1 MPVRQFILLKI
12 DALRSAAVSERSN
25 ATAKEGHVNCDVSDV
40 PVLTRTDPTTQR
52 DRYGWVF
59 GGATEFFVFVGCVR
73 ALMAAL
79 RTPPPRDRR

>member
-1 MPVRQFILLKI
+1 MPAHRFILLKTN
-12 DALRSAAVSERSN
+12 ALRSVALSERSN

-40 PVLTRTDPTTQR
+40 PVLARADPTTRR

-59 GGATEFFVFVGCVR
+59 GGATEFFVFVGCMR

-79 RTPPPRDRR
+79 